1 LEQRGLGSCAD
12 KLRAAGI
19 DGRVALTLTSADEG
33 DIKNDLGINL
43 LGERR
48 RLLLFFDEMREM
60 EQQQRPDVPPTTA
73 VGES

>member
-1 LEQRGLGSCAD
+1 MLEQRGLGSCAD
-12 KLRAAGI
+12 KLRDAGI

-33 DIKNDLGINL
+33 DIKNDLGINM

-60 EQQQRPDVPPTTA
+60 EQQQQRQQSPIGD
-73 VGES
+73 S